1 MKKGVVSLIA
11 KINLC
16 GLLNAKQ
23 KINKIILKYKM
34 NCPFQRLCL
43 RDRQGF
49 YKRKIVR
56 GILLRKLV
64 SPVL

>member
-11 KINLC
+11 
-16 GLLNAKQ
+16 

-43 RDRQGF
+43 QDRQGF